1 MRRVLLALERL
12 AVDLAAL
19 ADLAGDGVAAAVA
32 QRAWRPRP
40 WTLEAE

>member
-1 MRRVLLALERL
+1 MSGVLLALERL

-32 QRAWRPRP
+32 QGAGRLGRLILAV
-40 WTLEAE
+40 E